1 MKLLFRAST
10 LSCFRSDCDRWVQ
23 AFTPITVQDDVVSF
37 KSWDCPQVQ
46 ATRQYIASQPDELSL
61 EEGDVISVSK
71 KHIDGMYEGQRLR
84 DGAKGWF
91 PADHTHEIVGEHAK
105 ARNIKMFFRYK
116 KLMMNDEDNQMASP
130 W

>member
-1 MKLLFRAST
+1 VRT
-10 LSCFRSDCDRWVQ
+10 
-23 AFTPITVQDDVVSF
+23 
-37 KSWDCPQVQ
+37 DCPQVE
-46 ATRQYIASQPDELSL
+46 ATRQYVASRPDELSL

-91 PADHTHEIVGEHAK
+91 PADHTREIVGEHAK

-116 KLMMNDEDNQMASP
+116 KLMMNDEDSRMASP